1 MRKLTVLLLCGL
13 TLLLLFGL
21 TAGPAAAGV
30 SDWRPDFEG
39 EVPYEEIQPI
49 LDEFV
54 ASSDRVRY
62 EVMGT
67 SAGGHDL
74 YLVIVARPEVL
85 AAIDDHLAFR
95 QLMLDDP
102 AAAQAQLAA
111 APGDVKVPVFIN
123 CSIHGNE
130 PNGVDAG
137 LIMLR
142 RLATAGED
150 DLEAQRILDECIV
163 LFNICQNPDGRIAN
177 TRANSNGFDM
187 NRDFLLTT
195 QPETQATAAE
205 IARWVPTVFLDLH
218 GYYSYFLMEPCTAP
232 HNPNYE
238 FDLFL
243 GSALPTSL
251 AMEARI
257 NVETRRPVKIAYR
270 DLKGGFED
278 YSPIYTPMY
287 AMYYG
292 AAGMTLETTARD
304 ATGTA
309 CHFWASWAGALHAA
323 DNKVQLLHDQAEQ
336 FRRGVEGI
344 PQPDGDVT
352 FPEAYVIPAAA
363 PQQRAP
369 LQAARMVEQL
379 QAAGIEVYR
388 AATVFELGG
397 VPYPAGTYVVPMRQ
411 SLRGLANTWLWQ
423 GTDLSA
429 VKSMYSTCA
438 TNLTH
443 LLGFD
448 RVIVDDPLEDV
459 ALAPVG
465 ETAPP
470 GAVAGEG
477 ECYLL
482 ANDSVEAVKMV
493 NALLDEGV
501 TVEITTAASEAAP
514 LGTYVVVDAPPALL
528 DELAA
533 AHRLHLTAA
542 DRPAETKV
550 LHDMTL
556 AVAGGADTRY
566 VLNELGFDFDVA
578 GSSTELGDY
587 EVFVNNTA
595 SFSAKKV
602 KAYVKAGGGY
612 VGLGYAGTA
621 SRLGR
626 LLPVRFGA
634 AAQSGANAL
643 VRASFESESL
653 VGAGFQADDW
663 GFVSRPVWY
672 TKLGASVTV
681 EARYGDQDDW
691 FICGYWAKRS
701 AARGQAAVISGTRG
715 DGEVVFIGFAPTF
728 RAYPEHHFRLVAN
741 SIWEVAD

>member
-1 MRKLTVLLLCGL
+1 MRTLTVLLLCGL
-13 TLLLLFGL
+13 TVLLLFGL

-49 LDEFV
+49 LDELV
-54 ASSDRVRY
+54 ASSDRVSY

-74 YLVIVARPEVL
+74 YLVVVARPDVL

-163 LFNICQNPDGRIAN
+163 LFNICQNPDGRIAD

-187 NRDFLLTT
+187 NRDFLTLS
-195 QPETQATAAE
+195 QPEVRATAAQ

-218 GYYSYFLMEPCTAP
+218 GYYSYYLMEPCTAP

-238 FDLFL
+238 FDLFI

-257 NVETRRPVKIAYR
+257 NVETHRPVKIAYR
-270 DLKGGFED
+270 DLKDGFED

-323 DNKVQLLHDQAEQ
+323 DTKAQLVHDQIEQ

-352 FPEAYVIPAAA
+352 FPEAYVIPAGA
-363 PQQRAP
+363 PLQRAP
-369 LQAARMVEQL
+369 LQAARMVEKL
-379 QAAGIEVYR
+379 QAAEVEVYR
-388 AATVFELGG
+388 AATAFELNG
-397 VPYPAGTYVVPMRQ
+397 VPYPAGTFVVPMRQ

-423 GTDLSA
+423 GTDLSD
-429 VKSMYSTCA
+429 VKEMYSVCA
-438 TNLTH
+438 TNLTQ
-443 LLGFD
+443 LFGFD
-448 RVIVDDPLEDV
+448 RVAADEPLDDVP
-459 ALAPVG
+459 LAPVG
-465 ETAPP
+465 DTAAP
-470 GAVAGEG
+470 GAVAGDG
-477 ECYLL
+477 ECHLL
-482 ANDSVEAVKMV
+482 GNDSVEAVKVV
-493 NALLDEGV
+493 NALLDAGV
-501 TVEITTAASEAAP
+501 AVEITTAPCDAAP
-514 LGTYVVVDAPPALL
+514 LGTYVVRGAPLDLL
-528 DELAA
+528 EELAA
-533 AHRLHLTAA
+533 AHRVRFTGAA
-542 DRPAETKV
+542 LPPETKA
-550 LHDMTL
+550 LHDVKL
-556 AVAGGADTRY
+556 AVAGGADTRF
-566 VLNELGFDFDVA
+566 VLRELGFDFDVVGTDA
-578 GSSTELGDY
+578 ALGDY
-587 EVFVNNTA
+587 EVFVNNSTGFTA
-595 SFSAKKV
+595 TKV
-602 KAYVKAGGGY
+602 KAYVTQGGGY

-621 SRLGR
+621 SNLGR

-634 AAQSGANAL
+634 TALSGANAI

-653 VGAGFQADDW
+653 VGAGFSADDW

-672 TKLGASVTV
+672 TKLGPGVTV

-691 FICGYWAKRS
+691 YVCGFWAKRD
-701 AARGQAAVISGTRG
+701 AARGKPVVISGTRG
-715 DGEVVFIGFAPTF
+715 AGEIVFIGFAPTF
-728 RAYPEHHFRLVAN
+728 RVAN